1 MGTVRFG
8 DVCQAAVVI
17 GRSLVRAWDIIAAVM
32 AAALQDIIRVTLVD
46 HCAHATMLNGV
57 DIPCVATLT

>member
-32 AAALQDIIRVTLVD
+32 AAALQDTVRAMLAAQ
-46 HCAHATMLNGV
+46 CALATMINGV
-57 DIPCVATLT
+57 DIP